1 MEVARQNSIHFPEFF
16 MTDKAPAPTGALEI
30 QQRKRDALAKAA
42 EKEQAKLKKM
52 ADDVRARGE
61 KQKANIAKARR
72 SRAERQ
78 TREAS
83 KQEGRIAA
91 NSGTL
96 SPAES
101 FQMRKRNALAKAAAD
116 AEGKPAVI
124 NEDPEY
130 TALRLQLSEDNR
142 KLKAIESI
150 EKKIEAKKPM
160 FETYRPHIMARLKAD
175 EAVQDDIFSL
185 MMLWAID
192 LAEYP
197 LAILMGTHIIKHGLA
212 LPPNFVRGPATAL
225 VEQISEAALAE
236 NSTVSHGDLMELLDH
251 VDKGKWDMLD
261 PVKGKLFKAIC
272 KSYHAKATNYDAGAA
287 DNPTSGQ
294 SGLARNAI
302 KAGQMALQL
311 GGDKIGVKTDIREME
326 RLLAKIDED
335 GGKAEQKEPEKKP
348 AAKKTARKKPAA
360 KKATAKPDA
369 KTPEKAENKD

>member
-1 MEVARQNSIHFPEFF
+1 
-16 MTDKAPAPTGALEI
+16 MTDKAPAPTSALEI

-42 EKEQAKLKKM
+42 EREQAK
-52 ADDVRARGE
+52 ADKQASDARAKAE
-61 KQKANIAKARR
+61 KQQANIARARR
-72 SRAERQ
+72 
-78 TREAS
+78 TRSKRLTQEAS

-91 NSGTL
+91 HTGIL
-96 SPAES
+96 SPAER
-101 FQMRKRNALAKAAAD
+101 FQMRKRADLAKAASD

-124 NEDPEY
+124 YEDPEY

-175 EAVQDDIFSL
+175 QAIQDDIFSL
-185 MMLWAID
+185 MMFWAID

-197 LAILMGTHIIKHGLA
+197 LAINMGAHIIKHGLA
-212 LPPNFVRGPATAL
+212 LPPNFTRGPATAL

-236 NSTVSHGDLMELLDH
+236 NSTVSHGDLMELLDQ

-326 RLLAKIDED
+326 RLLSKIDED
-335 GGKAEQKEPEKKP
+335 SGTTGKAPAEPKVKTKPPKKPAAKKP
-348 AAKKTARKKPAA
+348 AAKKT
-360 KKATAKPDA
+360 TAKPE
-369 KTPEKAENKD
+369 TNSPEKAENKE

>member
-1 MEVARQNSIHFPEFF
+1 
-16 MTDKAPAPTGALEI
+16 MTDQAPAPTSALEI

-42 EKEQAKLKKM
+42 EREQAKL
-52 ADDVRARGE
+52 E
-61 KQKANIAKARR
+61 KQASEARAKAEKQRSNIARARR
-72 SRAERQ
+72 SRSERL

-83 KQEGRIAA
+83 KQEGLIAA
-91 NSGTL
+91 NTGTL

-101 FQMRKRNALAKAAAD
+101 FQLRKRNALAQAAAD

-124 NEDPEY
+124 NEDPAY

-150 EKKIEAKKPM
+150 EKKAEAKKPM

-185 MMLWAID
+185 MMFWAID

-197 LAILMGTHIIKHGLA
+197 LAINMGAHIIKHGLA
-212 LPPNFVRGPATAL
+212 LPPNFTRGPATAL

-236 NSTVSHGDLMELLDH
+236 NSTVSHGDLMELLDQ

-348 AAKKTARKKPAA
+348 AAKKTAA
-360 KKATAKPDA
+360 KKAKAKPDS